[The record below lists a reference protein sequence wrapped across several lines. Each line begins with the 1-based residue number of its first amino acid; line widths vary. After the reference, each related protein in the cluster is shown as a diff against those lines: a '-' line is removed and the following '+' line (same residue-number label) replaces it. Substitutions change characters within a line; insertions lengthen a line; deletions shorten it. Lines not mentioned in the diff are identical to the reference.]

1 MYHKHTAIYYI
12 NFVEA
17 NNCYKYRG

>member
-17 NNCYKYRG
+17 NNCYEYRG